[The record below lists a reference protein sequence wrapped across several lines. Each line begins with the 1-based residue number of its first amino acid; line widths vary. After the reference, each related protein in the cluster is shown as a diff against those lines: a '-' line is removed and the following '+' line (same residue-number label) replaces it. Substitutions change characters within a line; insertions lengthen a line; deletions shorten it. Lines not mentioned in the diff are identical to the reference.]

1 MTLTSL
7 YYFTIELAL
16 QLGDIMLIDS
26 ESDQH
31 LRHVSQPCANTSI
44 GDLIMAVAQAHVYV

>member
-7 YYFTIELAL
+7 NYLTIELAL
-16 QLGDIMLIDS
+16 ELGDTMLIDS

-31 LRHVSQPCANTSI
+31 LRHVSQPSANTSI